1 MSLYH
6 LKIKNGTSQLA
17 SAVKYYGYQ
26 LRDNKYTSSIF
37 GRTHK
42 QEKEEDYEEGI
53 NYVLDYGNNNITY
66 KNHLIRIRI
75 EKVGLVCDEYAHTQV
90 FPTEVDI
97 YLENVDPELK
107 KDENLEEHEFYHK
120 IIDEFIR
127 DSKEYYH
134 EKVLDLETRN
144 NKLITI
150 HMFDEYW
157 ETLCR
162 REPRKIDTVHLD
174 GMERETLEYIKKF
187 LLPETKKSYKEKGI
201 PYKKN
206 ILMEG
211 YPGTG
216 KTSLIFALASELKY
230 NVAFLNFNKDVDD
243 NAFMRAI
250 RRLPKKSILVL
261 EDIDVLF
268 KERKTNDS
276 FKNIIS
282 FSALLNTLDGLAF
295 KQDMITIMTTNYE
308 CNLDSALKRPGRV
321 DKVIHFDFAK
331 ESQVRNMFSK
341 FFPDNIEQFKEFY
354 KLIKRMKFT
363 TAILQQYFIW
373 HMENTYED
381 LIKEENINE
390 FKELCGKNNYDK
402 KLDLYS

>member
-1 MSLYH
+1 MPLYH

-17 SAVKYYGYQ
+17 CAVKYYGYT

-37 GRTHK
+37 GRTYK
-42 QEKEEDYEEGI
+42 QEKEEEYEEGI
-53 NYVLDYGNNNITY
+53 NYVLDYGDNNITY
-66 KNHLIRIRI
+66 KNHLLRITI
-75 EKVGLVCDEYAHTQV
+75 TKTGLVCDEYAHNQV

-97 YLENVDPELK
+97 YLVKVDPELK
-107 KDENLEEHEFYHK
+107 KDENLEEYDFYHNIIDKFIKDAKEFYH
-120 IIDEFIR
+120 ET
-127 DSKEYYH
+127 
-134 EKVLDLETRN
+134 VLDLETRN
-144 NKLITI
+144 SKLITI

-162 REPRKIDTVHLD
+162 REPRKINTVHLD
-174 GMERETLEYIKKF
+174 GMETETLTYIKKF

-268 KERKTNDS
+268 KERKDNDS
-276 FKNIIS
+276 HKHIIT

-331 ESQVRNMFSK
+331 ESQVRNMFGK
-341 FFPDNIEQFKEFY
+341 FFPDNKEQFKDFY
-354 KLIKRMKFT
+354 NLIKRMKFT

-373 HMENTYED
+373 HMENTFEE
-381 LIKEENINE
+381 LIKEENITE

-402 KLDLYS
+402 KLELYS